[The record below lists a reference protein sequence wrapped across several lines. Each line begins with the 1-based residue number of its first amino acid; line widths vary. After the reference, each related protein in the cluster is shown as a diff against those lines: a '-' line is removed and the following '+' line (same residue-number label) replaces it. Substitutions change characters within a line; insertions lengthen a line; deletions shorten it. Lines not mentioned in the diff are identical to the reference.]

1 MTDLKKV
8 IDKELESMTF
18 NELRNRRS
26 IKMKKN
32 FKFKKAAAV
41 CAAAIAAAM
50 LLAVSTSAMGL
61 WSISDLIG
69 RVFPDRNEE
78 IQPYAFSSEI
88 NEGSTNRFNFSA
100 GNFICDGNNL
110 VTEFIVTKAD
120 GSEFTQEEF
129 TTLSFND
136 WLVFPDI
143 TGMDSEIRNGGA
155 NYQVSDDGLSWI
167 VTRTYDQLPR
177 KIKSGDEL
185 QIKID
190 GVQKLVI
197 KTENGGGDYE
207 TIDDG
212 TVIFNFTVPEIPDP
226 IPLVFKNENGEKVF
240 EAELTR
246 LSMTA
251 VADEP
256 IFSKYGDAEY
266 VLYPDDISG
275 YDAQVEWYI
284 SNPTNPKFYDENM
297 ELTDDNAYNGT
308 RYIIIRDDGIPQR
321 VIPSCSKGTSGRNA
335 SILFNDNPELEKVK
349 YIEWFGCI
357 AEIPDMSEE

>member
-1 MTDLKKV
+1 MTDLKKI

-26 IKMKKN
+26 IKMKKT
-32 FKFKKAAAV
+32 FKIKKITVV
-41 CAAAIAAAM
+41 CAAVIAAAM
-50 LLAVSTSAMGL
+50 ALAVSTSAMGM
-61 WSISDLIG
+61 WSLSDLIG
-69 RVFPDRNEE
+69 RVFPDRNGE

-88 NEGSTNRFNFSA
+88 NEGSTNQFNFSA

-110 VTEFIVTKAD
+110 VTEFLITKAD

-177 KIKSGDEL
+177 KIKSGDQL

-190 GVQKLVI
+190 GVQKFVLL
-197 KTENGGGDYE
+197 TDNGGGEYQ

-256 IFSKYGDAEY
+256 VFNGYE
-266 VLYPDDISG
+266 LMPDDISD
-275 YDAQVEWYI
+275 YDAQIQWLMFNI
-284 SNPTNPKFYDENM
+284 ATPKFYDENM
-297 ELTDDNAYNGT
+297 NLTNNEFNGYNCMKAFT
-308 RYIIIRDDGIPQR
+308 E
-321 VIPSCSKGTSGRNA
+321 RNA
-335 SILFNDNPELEKVK
+335 SILFNEDPKIEEAKYVK
-349 YIEWFGCI
+349 WFDCM
-357 AEIPDMSEE
+357 AEIPD

>member
-1 MTDLKKV
+1 MTEFKKI

-32 FKFKKAAAV
+32 FRIKKVTAV

-50 LLAVSTSAMGL
+50 ALAVSTSAMGM
-61 WSISDLIG
+61 WSISDFIG
-69 RVFPDRNEE
+69 RVFPDRNSE
-78 IQPYAFSSEI
+78 IEPYAFSSGVS
-88 NEGSTNRFNFSA
+88 EGSTNQFNFSA
-100 GNFICDGNNL
+100 GNFLCDGNTL
-110 VTEFIVTKAD
+110 ITEFVVTKAD
-120 GSEFTQEEF
+120 GSEFTQADF
-129 TTLSFND
+129 LSISFND
-136 WLVFPDI
+136 KLVFPDMPDVDVSS
-143 TGMDSEIRNGGA
+143 GGIRRT
-155 NYQVSDDGLSWI
+155 VSDDNLSWI
-167 VTRTYDQLPR
+167 VTRTYDDLPR
-177 KIKSGDEL
+177 KIKSGDKL
-185 QIKID
+185 QVKID

-207 TIDDG
+207 TFDDG

-226 IPLVFKNENGEKVF
+226 IPLVFKNENGEKMF
-240 EAELTR
+240 EAELTH
-246 LSMTA
+246 LTMTA

-275 YDAQVEWYI
+275 YDEQVEWYI
-284 SNPTNPKFYDENM
+284 SNPTTPKFYDENM

-308 RYIIIRDDGIPQR
+308 KYSIIKDDGIPQR

-335 SILFNDNPELEKVK
+335 SILFKDNPEVEKAK

-357 AEIPDMSEE
+357 AEIPDMSE

>member
-1 MTDLKKV
+1 MTDLKNV

-41 CAAAIAAAM
+41 CAATVAAAM

-69 RVFPDRNEE
+69 RVFHERNDE
-78 IQPYAFSSEI
+78 IQPYAFSSGI
-88 NEGSTNRFNFSA
+88 SEGSTEQFMFST
-100 GNFICDGNNL
+100 GNFICDGNTL

-129 TTLSFND
+129 TSLSFNNE
-136 WLVFPDI
+136 LIFPDI
-143 TGMDSEIRNGGA
+143 TGIDREIRNGGA
-155 NYQVSDDGLSWI
+155 NYQISDDGLSWVI
-167 VTRTYDQLPR
+167 TRVYDQLPR

-185 QIKID
+185 KVKID
-190 GVQKLVI
+190 GVQKFVLI
-197 KTENGGGDYE
+197 TDNGGGYYQ

-212 TVIFNFTVPEIPDP
+212 TVLFNFTVPEIPDP

-256 IFSKYGDAEY
+256 VFNEYESYIFPPEDLTAN
-266 VLYPDDISG
+266 
-275 YDAQVEWYI
+275 YDALINWEI
-284 SNPTNPKFYDENM
+284 EKPTTPKFYDENM
-297 ELTDDNAYNGT
+297 NLTDNAYNGNK
-308 RYIIIRDDGIPQR
+308 YIVNSDGNLQHLAPECDNGFTGDHANILFRDDP
-321 VIPSCSKGTSGRNA
+321 KLDEA
-335 SILFNDNPELEKVK
+335 KYVK
-349 YIEWFGCI
+349 WFDCI

>member
-1 MTDLKKV
+1 MTDLKNV

-26 IKMKKN
+26 IKMKKT
-32 FKFKKAAAV
+32 FKIKKITAV
-41 CAAAIAAAM
+41 CAAVIAAAM
-50 LLAVSTSAMGL
+50 ALAVSTSAMGM
-61 WSISDLIG
+61 WSISDLINK
-69 RVFPDRNEE
+69 VFHDRNGE
-78 IQPYAFSSEI
+78 IEPYAFSEELSED
-88 NEGSTNRFNFSA
+88 STNQFNFSI

-110 VTEFIVTKAD
+110 VTEFVVTKTD

-207 TIDDG
+207 TFDDG

-240 EAELTR
+240 EAELTH

-256 IFSKYGDAEY
+256 VFNEYEAYIFP
-266 VLYPDDISG
+266 PDDVLG
-275 YDAQVEWYI
+275 DYDAHVNWEI
-284 SNPTNPKFYDENM
+284 AKPTNPKFYDENM
-297 ELTDDNAYNGT
+297 ELTDTAYNGK
-308 RYIIIRDDGIPQR
+308 RYHINSDGTTQHMMPECDNGFTGDHANILFRDDPKIEQA
-321 VIPSCSKGTSGRNA
+321 KY
-335 SILFNDNPELEKVK
+335 VK
-349 YIEWFGCI
+349 WFDCI
-357 AEIPDMSEE
+357 AEIPDMSE